1 VLQDQL
7 VAVADDAPDAGL
19 RSSWLSAH
27 VGWMAMMC
35 CCCVVGAATL
45 FVRRRGSLK
54 ADAQVRDIE
63 SFFLAAEEFG
73 SDCDEEVPLLP
84 LLACE

>member
-1 VLQDQL
+1 M
-7 VAVADDAPDAGL
+7 AAADDAPDAGL
-19 RSSWLSAH
+19 RTSWFSAH
-27 VGWMAMMC
+27 VGWMAMLC

-45 FVRRRGSLK
+45 LVRGRGGLK
-54 ADAQVRDIE
+54 ADRQAHQVRDIE
-63 SFFLAAEEFG
+63 SFFLAADEFA